1 MSTTLSNFG
10 FKHKS
15 GILLPVSAL
24 PSRYGIGS
32 FGKAAYDFVDLL
44 ADTGTKCWQVL
55 PMNPTSLG
63 DSPYQS
69 PSSVAGN
76 PYFIDLDILGKKGL
90 LTKDELRAAR
100 VGGKRIDYGYIFN
113 TRYSILRKAHGRFID
128 NGGEESPEYST
139 LVHMCTFLIAI
150 LPDH

>member
-1 MSTTLSNFG
+1 MKTTLNNFG

-76 PYFIDLDILGKKGL
+76 PYFIDLDTLGKKGL
-90 LTKDELRAAR
+90 LTKDELSAAR
-100 VGGKRIDYGYIFN
+100 VGGKRIDYG
-113 TRYSILRKAHGRFID
+113 
-128 NGGEESPEYST
+128 
-139 LVHMCTFLIAI
+139 
-150 LPDH
+150 